1 VKAIHDSKGAVKI
14 TRNSFRSMKATF
26 RPFKGRSF
34 ANAPDAEGTRRGRE
48 APSARYERPARP
60 LGQERRGPDAEKKG
74 FDGRRSAFP
83 PHASDMPSRGPFRHG
98 REQGRRHSPSPSLSP
113 SPPPRPDSASQ
124 GRPRAVYSSVRRTR
138 DPSPSQDSYSH
149 SEAPRYPPSRSP
161 SPFLEGRS
169 RGRPASGH
177 GRDPPRGL
185 PRHSGRYSRSVSPE
199 AGPGQGAGRDGRR
212 PFHPQGA
219 KYRQQGR
226 EGADRGFVDRPQKR
240 RRSQD
245 ERHVPHDTPS
255 YPRGDGNVRR
265 GNVEG
270 GPGKFQRRYH

>member
-1 VKAIHDSKGAVKI
+1 MKAINDSKGAVKI

-34 ANAPDAEGTRRGRE
+34 ANAPDPEGTRRGRE
-48 APSARYERPARP
+48 APPARYERPARP
-60 LGQERRGPDAEKKG
+60 LGHERRGPDAEKKA

-83 PHASDMPSRGPFRHG
+83 PHASDMPSRGTFRHG
-98 REQGRRHSPSPSLSP
+98 REPGRRPSPSLSP

-161 SPFLEGRS
+161 SPFLEGRP

-199 AGPGQGAGRDGRR
+199 AGPGQGAGRGERR
-212 PFHPQGA
+212 PLHPQGA

-240 RRSQD
+240 RRNQD
-245 ERHVPHDTPS
+245 ERHVPYDTPS
-255 YPRGDGNVRR
+255 YPRDDRNVRR